1 MLARLQYVG
10 RETNIFIARVSKYM
24 ELLLTDTANAK
35 QFSSLG
41 SAALS
46 PSEKSEDFA
55 KLVKELENLPK
66 ADSPVKKAIE
76 KQLSGSK
83 NNASDDAEAG
93 KAQSPSDLLKQLDN
107 AKQAA
112 DGIDKNQGES
122 KKTAETELANS
133 SKSSDSKDITIA
145 EESSKEESVDTEASS
160 KNQQK
165 QSLVD
170 SDSSL
175 KQENTAVG
183 DEKLAADKQTLVNQ
197 TTQSGRELPPTQTE
211 ASKTLSSDAKDS
223 SEVSDGKGA
232 TAKPVKVDIAATA
245 GSQNAQTANS
255 KEAAVESLNST
266 KSETFDKTTAGQ
278 EQSSNKQQRAGETV
292 DPKKVADNDQKLDS
306 SNERI
311 SKENAPTLA
320 GEHNK
325 TLSAKEGERLTSSA
339 NEKAPLDKVVATV
352 SQSDEQKTLK
362 AKESEALA
370 SSTTEKALADKSLSA
385 AQDKASEKPLSLAE
399 QNRLKQQG
407 EAQANHSMA
416 KPHVDQEETKAKEL
430 NAKLSGESL
439 AAQQTSKVSDEP
451 KVGVVVQQG
460 TNTTVNSKVGAAD
473 VAQQSDKLASA
484 SIAAASSKQSSGENG
499 SENKEQQSSQT
510 QQQGLPNQAEAT
522 RPQEHHSIFRAASG
536 ADVVARAEQG
546 SNEAVL
552 KQAQQANQVND
563 KATQFNER
571 LNPAQYQA
579 PAELNQRVQY
589 MLSQGMQK
597 AEIRL
602 DPAELGSMQIRL
614 QMNQDQQVSVQIQV
628 QNPQAREALEQTM
641 PRLREML
648 QQQGIE
654 LGQNQVSQQNQGS
667 ASQQGGGQTMAGGQS
682 TNGELVDD
690 TTEQDMSALLANQ
703 ANSDGIDFYA

>member
-1 MLARLQYVG
+1 
-10 RETNIFIARVSKYM
+10 M
-24 ELLLTDTANAK
+24 ELLLTDTADAK

-41 SAALS
+41 NAALS
-46 PSEKSEDFA
+46 PSEKSDDFA

-66 ADSPVKKAIE
+66 ADSPVKQAIE

-122 KKTAETELANS
+122 KKTAETELVNG
-133 SKSSDSKDITIA
+133 SKSYNSKDISIA
-145 EESSKEESVDTEASS
+145 EESSKDEFVDTEALS

-165 QSLVD
+165 QSFVD
-170 SDSSL
+170 SDL
-175 KQENTAVG
+175 APKQEKTAVS

-197 TTQSGRELPPTQTE
+197 PAQSGRELPPTQAE
-211 ASKTLSSDAKDS
+211 ASKAHSSDAKDS
-223 SEVSDGKGA
+223 SQVSDGKDA
-232 TAKPVKVDIAATA
+232 AAKPVKVDIAATA

-255 KEAAVESLNST
+255 KEAAVEGLNST
-266 KSETFDKTTAGQ
+266 KSETTDKTTAGQ
-278 EQSSNKQQRAGETV
+278 EQSSNKQQLAGETV
-292 DPKKVADNDQKLDS
+292 DPKKVADKDQKLDS

-311 SKENAPTLA
+311 TKENAPTLA

-339 NEKAPLDKVVATV
+339 NEKAPLDKVDATV
-352 SQSDEQKTLK
+352 SQSDEKKASKT
-362 AKESEALA
+362 KESEAA
-370 SSTTEKALADKSLSA
+370 VSSKTEKAPVDKSFNATQEKAFGDKPLNVV
-385 AQDKASEKPLSLAE
+385 QDKTSETPLSLAE
-399 QNRLKQQG
+399 QNRSKLQG
-407 EAQANHSMA
+407 EAQANHSTA
-416 KPHVDQEETKAKEL
+416 KSHLDQEEAKAKEL
-430 NAKLSGESL
+430 NAKLSGEAV

-451 KVGVVVQQG
+451 KAGVVVQQG
-460 TNTTVNSKVGAAD
+460 TNTTVNSKVSAAD
-473 VAQQSDKLASA
+473 IAQQSDKLASA
-484 SIAAASSKQSSGENG
+484 NIAAASSKHSSSENG
-499 SENKEQQSSQT
+499 SEHKEQQSSQT
-510 QQQGLPNQAEAT
+510 QQQGLPSQAEAT

-552 KQAQQANQVND
+552 KQAQQVND

-667 ASQQGGGQTMAGGQS
+667 ASQQGGGQTTAGGQS

-690 TTEQDMSALLANQ
+690 TTEQDMSALLANH

>member
-1 MLARLQYVG
+1 
-10 RETNIFIARVSKYM
+10 M

-46 PSEKSEDFA
+46 PSEQGDDFA

-66 ADSPVKKAIE
+66 ADSPVKQAVE
-76 KQLSGSK
+76 QQLSGSTSK
-83 NNASDDAEAG
+83 SSDEAKAD
-93 KAQSPSDLLKQLDN
+93 KAQSPSDLLKQLDS

-112 DGIDKNQGES
+112 DGIEKNQGEAI
-122 KKTAETELANS
+122 KAIDTELVDS
-133 SKSSDSKDITIA
+133 SKPSGNTDASTG
-145 EESSKEESVDTEASS
+145 EESSEGDPLDAEAVS
-160 KNQQK
+160 KNQEK
-165 QSLVD
+165 QSLAD
-170 SDSSL
+170 SESTL
-175 KQENTAVG
+175 KDVKAAAS
-183 DEKLAADKQTLVNQ
+183 DEKPAADKQTLVNQ
-197 TTQSGRELPPTQTE
+197 TQQSGRELPPSQAE
-211 ASKTLSSDAKDS
+211 DPKALSSDAKDAKQ
-223 SEVSDGKGA
+223 VSDGKDAAKQIKADGGTIAGA
-232 TAKPVKVDIAATA
+232 QSAQATH
-245 GSQNAQTANS
+245 S
-255 KEAAVESLNST
+255 KEAAVEGQNSA
-266 KSETFDKTTAGQ
+266 KPEVLDKATASQ
-278 EQSSNKQQRAGETV
+278 EQTANKLQPAQEQTDSKIATGKE
-292 DPKKVADNDQKLDS
+292 QKLDS
-306 SNERI
+306 SNERVA
-311 SKENAPTLA
+311 KESAPAVT

-325 TLSAKEGERLTSSA
+325 ASSAKEGERLTSSA
-339 NEKAPLDKVVATV
+339 NEKTPLDKTV
-352 SQSDEQKTLK
+352 NTNNLSDEQKALK

-370 SSTTEKALADKSLSA
+370 SSSTEKANLDKSLNA
-385 AQDKASEKPLSLAE
+385 TQDKTSDKPLSLAE

-407 EAQANHSMA
+407 EVQANHSAA
-416 KPHVDQEETKAKEL
+416 KSQVDQGEAKANEL
-430 NAKLSGESL
+430 NAKLSGEAA
-439 AAQQTSKVSDEP
+439 AAQQSNKVSDEP
-451 KVGVVVQQG
+451 KAGVVVQQSVN
-460 TNTTVNSKVGAAD
+460 TNANGKVSAAD
-473 VAQQSDKLASA
+473 FTQQSEKLASA
-484 SIAAASSKQSSGENG
+484 SVAAASSQQSG
-499 SENKEQQSSQT
+499 SESGAEHQDQQSSQP
-510 QQQGLPNQAEAT
+510 QQQVLANQAEAT

-536 ADVVARAEQG
+536 ADVVARTEQG
-546 SNEAVL
+546 NNEVAL

-654 LGQNQVSQQNQGS
+654 LGQNQVSQQNQGK
-667 ASQQGGGQTMAGGQS
+667 ASQQGGGQAMAGGQS
-682 TNGELVDD
+682 ANAEHVDD
-690 TTEQDMSALLANQ
+690 VAEQDMSALLANQ

>member
-46 PSEKSEDFA
+46 PSEKSDDFA

-66 ADSPVKKAIE
+66 ADSPVKQAIE

-112 DGIDKNQGES
+112 EGIDKNQGES

-165 QSLVD
+165 QTLVD
-170 SDSSL
+170 SDLAS
-175 KQENTAVG
+175 KQEKTVVS
-183 DEKLAADKQTLVNQ
+183 DEKLAADKQTLANQ

-211 ASKTLSSDAKDS
+211 ATKTLSSDAKDS
-223 SEVSDGKGA
+223 SQVRDGKDA
-232 TAKPVKVDIAATA
+232 AAKPVKVDVAATA

-255 KEAAVESLNST
+255 KEAAVEGLNST
-266 KSETFDKTTAGQ
+266 KSETIDKTTTNQ
-278 EQSSNKQQRAGETV
+278 EQSSNKQQLVGEPV
-292 DPKKVADNDQKLDS
+292 DLKKGADKDLKLDP
-306 SNERI
+306 SNERVT
-311 SKENAPTLA
+311 KENAPALA
-320 GEHNK
+320 GEHSK
-325 TLSAKEGERLTSSA
+325 TLSAKEGERLISSA

-352 SQSDEQKTLK
+352 SQSDEQKALK

-385 AQDKASEKPLSLAE
+385 VQGKSSEKPLSLAE

-407 EAQANHSMA
+407 EAQANHSTA
-416 KPHVDQEETKAKEL
+416 KSHLDQEEAKAKEL
-430 NAKLSGESL
+430 NAKLSGEAV

-451 KVGVVVQQG
+451 KAGVVVQQG

-484 SIAAASSKQSSGENG
+484 NVAAASSKHSSGENG
-499 SENKEQQSSQT
+499 SEHKEQQSSPT
-510 QQQGLPNQAEAT
+510 QHQGLPNQAEAT

-546 SNEAVL
+546 SNEAAL

>member
-1 MLARLQYVG
+1 
-10 RETNIFIARVSKYM
+10 M

-46 PSEKSEDFA
+46 PSAKSEDFA

-66 ADSPVKKAIE
+66 ADSPVKQAIE

-83 NNASDDAEAG
+83 SNAGDNTEAG
-93 KAQSPSDLLKQLDN
+93 KAQSPSDLLRQLDN

-112 DGIDKNQGES
+112 DGIEKNQVET
-122 KKTAETELANS
+122 KKTAEKELANGS
-133 SKSSDSKDITIA
+133 ETPDSKDTTSS
-145 EESSKEESVDTEASS
+145 EESSKGNSVDLETLGE
-160 KNQQK
+160 NQQK
-165 QSLVD
+165 QSFVD
-170 SDSSL
+170 SDSAL
-175 KQENTAVG
+175 KQEKTAVG
-183 DEKLAADKQTLVNQ
+183 DEKLAGDKQPLVNQ
-197 TTQSGRELPPTQTE
+197 AAQSGRELPPTQAE
-211 ASKTLSSDAKDS
+211 ATKALSSDAKDS
-223 SEVSDGKGA
+223 SQVNGGKDA
-232 TAKPVKVDIAATA
+232 AAKPVKVDVAATA
-245 GSQNAQTANS
+245 GLQNAQTAAV
-255 KEAAVESLNST
+255 KEAVVEAQNAT
-266 KSETFDKTTAGQ
+266 KLETIDKTSASQ
-278 EQSSNKQQRAGETV
+278 EQSSNKQQLAGEPV
-292 DPKKVADNDQKLDS
+292 DPKKVADKDQKLDA

-311 SKENAPTLA
+311 TKENAPALV

-325 TLSAKEGERLTSSA
+325 TSSAKDGERMASSA

-352 SQSDEQKTLK
+352 SQSDEQKVAK
-362 AKESEALA
+362 AKESEVVA
-370 SSTTEKALADKSLSA
+370 SSKIEKAPVDKSLNA
-385 AQDKASEKPLSLAE
+385 IQDKAFGDKSLNVVQDNASEKPLSLAE

-407 EAQANHSMA
+407 EAQANYSA
-416 KPHVDQEETKAKEL
+416 VKPHVDQEEAKAKEL
-430 NAKLSGESL
+430 NAKSSGE
-439 AAQQTSKVSDEP
+439 AVIAQQTNKLSNEP
-451 KVGVVVQQG
+451 KAGVVVQQG
-460 TNTTVNSKVGAAD
+460 TNTNVNSKVSAAD
-473 VAQQSDKLASA
+473 VPQQSDKFASA
-484 SIAAASSKQSSGENG
+484 SIAAASSKQSSSENG
-499 SENKEQQSSQT
+499 SEHKEQQSPQT

-546 SNEAVL
+546 SNEAAL

-563 KATQFNER
+563 KAMQFNER

-614 QMNQDQQVSVQIQV
+614 QMTQDQQVSVQIQV
-628 QNPQAREALEQTM
+628 QTPQAREALEQTM

-682 TNGELVDD
+682 LNAEQIDD
-690 TTEQDMSALLANQ
+690 ATEQDMSTLLANQ
-703 ANSDGIDFYA
+703 ANSNGIDFYA

>member
-1 MLARLQYVG
+1 
-10 RETNIFIARVSKYM
+10 M

-46 PSEKSEDFA
+46 PSEQGEDFV

-66 ADSPVKKAIE
+66 ADSPVKQAVE
-76 KQLSGSK
+76 QQLSGSTSK
-83 NNASDDAEAG
+83 SSDETKTG
-93 KAQSPSDLLKQLDN
+93 KAQSLSDLLKQLDN

-112 DGIDKNQGES
+112 DGIEKNQGETI
-122 KKTAETELANS
+122 KAVETELANG
-133 SKSSDSKDITIA
+133 SKTPGNTENTTGD
-145 EESSKEESVDTEASS
+145 ESSEGESIETEAVS
-160 KNQQK
+160 KTPEK

-170 SDSSL
+170 SESAL
-175 KQENTAVG
+175 KDVKAAAS
-183 DEKLAADKQTLVNQ
+183 DEKSAADKQTLVNQ
-197 TTQSGRELPPTQTE
+197 TSQSGRELPPTQAE
-211 ASKTLSSDAKDS
+211 ATKALSSDAKDNS
-223 SEVSDGKGA
+223 QVSDGKDA
-232 TAKPVKVDIAATA
+232 AAKPVKVDIATTA

-255 KEAAVESLNST
+255 KEAVVEAQSST
-266 KSETFDKTTAGQ
+266 KTKTIDKTTASQ
-278 EQSSNKQQRAGETV
+278 EQISNKQQLAGEPV
-292 DPKKVADNDQKLDS
+292 DPKKVANKDPILDP

-311 SKENAPTLA
+311 TKENATALA
-320 GEHNK
+320 GDHNK

-339 NEKAPLDKVVATV
+339 NEKVPLDKVVSTV
-352 SQSDEQKTLK
+352 SQSDEQKAAK
-362 AKESEALA
+362 AKESEAIV
-370 SSTTEKALADKSLSA
+370 SSKTEKAPVDKPLNVV
-385 AQDKASEKPLSLAE
+385 QDKAFEKPLSLAE

-407 EAQANHSMA
+407 EVQANHSAA
-416 KPHVDQEETKAKEL
+416 KSQVDQDEVKAKEL
-430 NAKLSGESL
+430 NAKLSGEAVL
-439 AAQQTSKVSDEP
+439 AQQTNKLSDEP
-451 KVGVVVQQG
+451 KAGVVVQQSVN
-460 TNTTVNSKVGAAD
+460 TNANGKVSAAD
-473 VAQQSDKLASA
+473 FAQQSEKLASA
-484 SIAAASSKQSSGENG
+484 SVAAASSQQSGNESGAEHQ
-499 SENKEQQSSQT
+499 EQQPSQP
-510 QQQGLPNQAEAT
+510 QQQVLPNQAEAT

-546 SNEAVL
+546 NNEVAL
-552 KQAQQANQVND
+552 KQAQQVND

-614 QMNQDQQVSVQIQV
+614 QMNPDQQVSVQIQV

-667 ASQQGGGQTMAGGQS
+667 ASQQGRGQTMAGGQS
-682 TNGELVDD
+682 TNAELADD
-690 TTEQDMSALLANQ
+690 TTEQDMSGLLVNQ